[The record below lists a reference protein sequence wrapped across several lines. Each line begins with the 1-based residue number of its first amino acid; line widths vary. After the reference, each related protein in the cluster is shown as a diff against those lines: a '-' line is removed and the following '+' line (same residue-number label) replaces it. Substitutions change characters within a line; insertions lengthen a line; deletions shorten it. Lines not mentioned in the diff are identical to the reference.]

1 MGEKMFVEGNEAI
14 GWGAIAAGCLHFFG
28 YPITP
33 QNEITEFFARELPK
47 RGGCFVQSE
56 AEFASIAL
64 LYGGA
69 STGVRAMTSTA
80 SPGWSLM
87 QEGISCLAN
96 AELPCVIV
104 DVQRGGPGQGSV
116 THSQMDYFSATRGGG
131 HGGYKTIVLAPHSV
145 QESHDLMQLA
155 FYLADKYRNP
165 VVVLSD
171 GVLGRTMESLEMKTL
186 DFGPLPE
193 KDWAVKGSAEKGGLQ
208 SRIICA
214 QGTTD
219 FPPYVTVLE
228 RYSKKWEEMRDN
240 EVRYEAY
247 QADEA
252 ALLLVAF
259 GYVARSCKEAVNMAR
274 SQGLKLGLIRPITLW
289 PFPYHEIRK
298 RGLKGA
304 NFLVVEDNL
313 GQMVD
318 DVRLGLEG
326 KAEVH
331 FLGALARHVPT
342 SLGMI
347 MPDRVLEEA
356 KSLL

>member
-1 MGEKMFVEGNEAI
+1 MGEKIFVEGNEAI

-33 QNEITEFFARELPK
+33 QNEIIEFFARELPK

-104 DVQRGGPGQGSV
+104 DVQRGGPGQGTV
-116 THSQMDYFSATRGGG
+116 THSQMDYLSATREGG
-131 HGGYKTIVLAPHSV
+131 HGGYKNIVLAPHSV
-145 QESHDLMQLA
+145 QESYDLMQLA

-165 VVVLSD
+165 VVVLTD
-171 GVLGRTMESLEMKTL
+171 GVLGRTMETLEMKTL
-186 DFGPLPE
+186 AFGPLPE
-193 KDWAVKGSAEKGGLQ
+193 KNWAVKGSAEKGG
-208 SRIICA
+208 RRGAIICA
-214 QGTTD
+214 HGTTD
-219 FPPYVTVLE
+219 FPPYITVLE
-228 RYSKKWEEMRDN
+228 RYDKKWQEMRDN

-247 QADEA
+247 RAEDA
-252 ALLLVAF
+252 ALILVAF
-259 GYVARSCKEAVNMAR
+259 GYLARSCKEAVNMAR
-274 SQGLKLGLIRPITLW
+274 SQSLKVGLIRPITLW
-289 PFPYHEIRK
+289 PFPYHEIHK
-298 RGLKGA
+298 KALEGA
-304 NFLVVEDNL
+304 KFLVVEDNL
-313 GQMVD
+313 GQMTD
-318 DVRLGLEG
+318 DVRLGVAG

-342 SLGMI
+342 SLGMV
-347 MPDRVLEEA
+347 MPDRVLEEVQR
-356 KSLL
+356 LL